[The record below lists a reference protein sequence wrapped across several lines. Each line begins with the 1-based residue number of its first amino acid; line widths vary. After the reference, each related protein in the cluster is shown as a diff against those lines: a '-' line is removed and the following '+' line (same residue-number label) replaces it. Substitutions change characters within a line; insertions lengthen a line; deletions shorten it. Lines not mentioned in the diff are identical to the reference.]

1 MRETILILED
11 SQSRLTALK
20 QAITSLGPNFC
31 VRVWSD
37 APRMIA
43 EMDSYLPESRLISL
57 DWHLRPVSA
66 AEPGTGYDV
75 MRHLSKRKPVAPVIL
90 HSSAIL
96 ESTIMRDELRGA
108 GWQAEQVILM
118 ENQQVATSWLP
129 KAKELLSKAGL

>member
-11 SQSRLTALK
+11 SQSRLIALK
-20 QAITSLGPNFC
+20 QAITSLGADFC

-43 EMDSYLPESRLISL
+43 EMESYLPESKLISL

-66 AEPGTGYDV
+66 PEPGTGYDV
-75 MRHLSKRKPVAPVIL
+75 MRHLCKLKPVAPVIL

-96 ESTIMRDELRGA
+96 ESAIMRDELQTA
-108 GWQAEQVILM
+108 GWRAEQVILM

-129 KAKELLSKAGL
+129 RAKELLGKAAL